1 MFNPTTWNPSLSV
14 LFNLAVSLVLGA
26 FMVHQQR
33 RGARFSVRVFTGL
46 ALGVVLGAVFHG
58 LYATQPA
65 TVAVITETNAYLD
78 IVGTGYVKLLQM
90 IVMPLILVSII
101 GAILKLKDAQALG
114 KISVLTI
121 GTLLA
126 TTLVAA
132 CIGVLMAKLFGL
144 TAVGLTASAAEV
156 ARGTY
161 LQDALPGTHALSVPS
176 LLLSFIPS
184 NPFLDLT
191 GARKTSTIA
200 VVVFAALVGIAAT
213 GMAQKKPLLFASFA
227 NFVDVAQALVM
238 RLVALVLRLTPYGV
252 FALMTMVV
260 AGSSYADIL
269 KLISFVAA
277 SYAALALMFGVHL
290 ALVAACGL
298 NPLRFAVKVFPVLAF
313 AFSSRSS
320 MGAIP
325 MNVQTQTQRLGTPE
339 GIANFAAS
347 FGATIG
353 QNGCAGIYPA
363 MLAVMIAPTV
373 GIDPYTPAFLVQLL
387 AVVTLG
393 SIGVAGVGGGATFA
407 ALIVL
412 STMNL
417 PVALAGLLISVEPLI
432 DMGRTALNVS
442 GSITAGTVVSRV
454 MGETDQAVFDSD
466 TEKELD
472 GVEPVAA
479 PLPAVA

>member
-1 MFNPTTWNPSLSV
+1 MFNPAALDSSLCI
-14 LFNLAVSLVLGA
+14 LINLAIALGLVG
-26 FMVHQQR
+26 FMYRQQR
-33 RGARFSVRVFTGL
+33 HDTKFTVRVLTAL
-46 ALGVVLGAVFHG
+46 ALGVALGAAIHWV
-58 LYATQPA
+58 YAADAVTF
-65 TVAVITETNAYLD
+65 AVITVTNSYLD

-101 GAILKLKDAQALG
+101 GAILKLKDAASLG
-114 KISVLTI
+114 KISALTI

-126 TTLVAA
+126 TTMVAA
-132 CIGVLMAKLFGL
+132 AIGILMARLFGL
-144 TAVGLTASAAEV
+144 TAVGLTSSAAEV
-156 ARGTY
+156 ARGNY
-161 LQDALPGTHALSVPS
+161 LQGAMANTKALSVPS

-200 VVVFAALVGIAAT
+200 TVIFAVFVGLSAIGIAA
-213 GMAQKKPLLFASFA
+213 KKPLLFASFA
-227 NFVDVAQALVM
+227 QFISVAQAVVM
-238 RLVALVLRLTPYGV
+238 RMVALVLRLTPYGV
-252 FALMTMVV
+252 FALMTAVV
-260 AGSSYADIL
+260 AESSYADIV

-277 SYAALALMFGVHL
+277 SYCALALMFGVHL
-290 ALVAACGL
+290 GLVAAAGL
-298 NPLRFAVKVFPVLAF
+298 NPLRYAAKIFPVLAF
-313 AFSSRSS
+313 AFTSRSS

-325 MNVQTQTQRLGTPE
+325 MTVQTQTQRLGTPE

-373 GIDPYTPAFLVQLL
+373 GIDPFTVNFIAQLI
-387 AVVTLG
+387 AIVTLG

-412 STMNL
+412 STLNL

-442 GSITAGTVVSRV
+442 GAITAGTLVSRLLGQTNLAAFNSDDV
-454 MGETDQAVFDSD
+454 ADLDS
-466 TEKELD
+466 
-472 GVEPVAA
+472 
-479 PLPAVA
+479 PALTA